1 MIYFE
6 ETIFDSQEEDKI
18 CFACNKDIENSSKYK
33 NFKICSESS
42 CNFHFHISAK
52 ERINL
57 IIDSGSFKEINK
69 NLTSSFE
76 QIAQEELEDYDEKI
90 KSDQF
95 RTGLNEAVIT
105 GTAKVDGK
113 QIVIIALDFG
123 FLGGSMGLIVGEKI
137 ALSYELASK
146 KQLPVILIINS
157 GGSRIQEGVISLMQM
172 SKTVSAANL
181 LKNSNIPMISIL
193 CNPSTGQAMS
203 SFATLSDIII
213 SEPGARIGYSSYRK
227 LKSKNSNEI
236 KDQYT
241 SEDFLQR
248 GFIDLVVKRDDLR
261 YQISTLINIFKPKY
275 SYKSKKINITKNKN
289 LKFNDPVTSL
299 KISRNTKRPKSSDY
313 IKNIFTDFI
322 ELHGDRI
329 SDDDDSVTIGIGKII
344 NEPFIL
350 IAQERKI
357 ISKINNNVER
367 NYNNKI
373 VPSGFR
379 KALRALKLAEKFKLP
394 CLCLVDAVYPELSLK
409 SEYSGLA
416 YSISELISN
425 KLSLESPILSVI
437 IGEGGSETALAF
449 SIADTIMMQ
458 KNSIFAPLSP
468 EEAAKIKLGDSRKV
482 KEISNIMRF
491 TSEDCLKLGI
501 IDRIIDEPNDGSH
514 QNHKESAKLLQEGII
529 EELSLIRNVYPKTL
543 AKRRANKFRKMGDYS
558 QKYKTDLKTEINIWS
573 SALKAGVSTFRTNK
587 PLAEEE

>member
-1 MIYFE
+1 MVYFE
-6 ETIFDSQEEDKI
+6 ETIFDSQEDDKI
-18 CFACNKDIENSSKYK
+18 CFACNKDIEKSSKFKIY
-33 NFKICSESS
+33 KICSEKD

-69 NLTSSFE
+69 NLSSNFE
-76 QIAQEELEDYDEKI
+76 QIAQEELENYDEKI

-95 RTGLNEAVIT
+95 RTGLDEAAVT
-105 GTAKVDGK
+105 GTAKVNGK
-113 QIVIIALDFG
+113 QITVIALDFG

-137 ALSYELASK
+137 ALAYELAAK
-146 KQLPVILIINS
+146 KQFPVITIINS
-157 GGSRIQEGVISLMQM
+157 GGTRVQEGVISLMQM

-193 CNPSTGQAMS
+193 CNPSTGQVMS

-213 SEPGARIGYSSYRK
+213 GEPGAKIGYSSYRK
-227 LKSKNSNEI
+227 LRNKNPDES

-241 SEDFLQR
+241 SEDFLKR
-248 GFIDLVVKRDDLR
+248 GFVDLVINREDLK
-261 YQISTLINIFKPKY
+261 YQISTLIDILKPKY
-275 SYKSKKINITKNKN
+275 SYKSKKIKITKNKN
-289 LKFNDPVTSL
+289 LKFNNALESL
-299 KISRNTKRPKSSDY
+299 KISRNIDRPKASIY
-313 IKNIFTDFI
+313 INNIFSDFI

-329 SDDDDSVTIGIGKII
+329 NDDDDSVIIGLGKIL

-357 ISKINNNVER
+357 ITKSNNNVVR
-367 NYNNKI
+367 NYKNKI
-373 VPSGFR
+373 IPSGFR
-379 KALRALKLAEKFKLP
+379 KANRALKLAEKFKIP

-416 YSISELISN
+416 FSISELIST
-425 KLSLESPILSVI
+425 KLNLETPILSVI

-449 SIADTIMMQ
+449 SIADSIMMQ
-458 KNSIFAPLSP
+458 KNSIFTPLSP

-482 KEISNIMRF
+482 KEISNIMKF
-491 TSEDCLKLGI
+491 TSEDWLKLVI
-501 IDRIIDEPNDGSH
+501 IDRVIDEPSEGSH
-514 QNHKESAKLLQEGII
+514 QNYLESSKLLQEGII

-543 AKRRANKFRKMGDYS
+543 AKRRSNKFRKMGEYS
-558 QKYKTDLKTEINIWS
+558 QKYKTDLRTEINIWS
-573 SALKAGVSTFRTNK
+573 SAFRAGVSTFRPK
-587 PLAEEE
+587 HLSKEE

>member
-1 MIYFE
+1 MFDFE
-6 ETIFDSQEEDKI
+6 ETIFDSKEKDKI
-18 CFACNKDIENSSKYK
+18 CFACNKDIEKSSKFK
-33 NFKICSESS
+33 NYKICSESD

-52 ERINL
+52 ERIEL
-57 IIDSGSFKEINK
+57 IIDSGSFNEINK

-105 GTAKVDGK
+105 GTAKVNGK

-137 ALSYELASK
+137 ALSYELAAK
-146 KQLPVILIINS
+146 KQFPVITIINS

-181 LKNSNIPMISIL
+181 LRNSNIPMISIL

-213 SEPGARIGYSSYRK
+213 GEPGARIGYSSYRK
-227 LKSKNSNEI
+227 LKNKNSNET

-241 SEDFLQR
+241 SEDFLKR
-248 GFIDLVVKRDDLR
+248 GFIDLVINRDDMK
-261 YQISTLINIFKPKY
+261 YQISTLINILKPKY
-275 SYKSKKINITKNKN
+275 SYKSKKIKISKNKN
-289 LKFNDPVTSL
+289 LKFSNPVDAL
-299 KISRNTKRPKSSDY
+299 KISRNIKRPKSSDY

-329 SDDDDSVTIGIGKII
+329 SEDDDSVTIGIGKII

-357 ISKINNNVER
+357 ISKKNNNVER

-373 VPSGFR
+373 LPSGFR
-379 KALRALKLAEKFKLP
+379 KALRALKLAEKFKIP
-394 CLCLVDAVYPELSLK
+394 CVCLVDAVYPELSLK

-514 QNHKESAKLLQEGII
+514 QNHKESAKLLQEAII
-529 EELSLIRNVYPKTL
+529 EELSVIRNVYPKTL

-558 QKYKTDLKTEINIWS
+558 QNYKTDLRTEINIWS
-573 SALKAGVSTFRTNK
+573 SAFKAGVSTFRSNK
-587 PLAEEE
+587 PSEEGE

>member
-1 MIYFE
+1 MFNFE
-6 ETIFDSQEEDKI
+6 ETIFDSEEKDKI
-18 CFACNKDIENSSKYK
+18 CFACNKDIEKSSKFK
-33 NFKICSESS
+33 NYKICSDPD

-52 ERINL
+52 ERIKL

-105 GTAKVDGK
+105 GTAKVNGK
-113 QIVIIALDFG
+113 QIAIIALDFG

-137 ALSYELASK
+137 ALSYELAAK
-146 KQLPVILIINS
+146 KQFPVITIINS

-181 LKNSNIPMISIL
+181 LKNSSIPMISIL

-203 SFATLSDIII
+203 SFATLSDVIIG
-213 SEPGARIGYSSYRK
+213 EPGARIGYSSYRK
-227 LKSKNSNEI
+227 LKNKNSNET

-241 SEDFLQR
+241 SEDFLKR
-248 GFIDLVVKRDDLR
+248 GFIDLVINRNDLK
-261 YQISTLINIFKPKY
+261 YQISTLINILKPKY
-275 SYKSKKINITKNKN
+275 SYKSKKIKISKNKN
-289 LKFNDPVTSL
+289 LKFSNPVDAL
-299 KISRNTKRPKSSDY
+299 KISRNIKRPKSSDY

-329 SDDDDSVTIGIGKII
+329 SEDDDSVTIGIGNII
-344 NEPFIL
+344 NEPFVL

-357 ISKINNNVER
+357 ISKKNNNVER

-373 VPSGFR
+373 LPSGFR
-379 KALRALKLAEKFKLP
+379 KALRALKLAEKFKIP

-416 YSISELISN
+416 YSISELLSN

-458 KNSIFAPLSP
+458 KNSIFTPLSP

-482 KEISNIMRF
+482 KEISSIMKF

-514 QNHKESAKLLQEGII
+514 QNHKESAKLLKEAII
-529 EELSLIRNVYPKTL
+529 EELSVIRNVYPKTL
-543 AKRRANKFRKMGDYS
+543 AKRRAKKFRKMGDYS
-558 QKYKTDLKTEINIWS
+558 QNYKTDLRTEINIWS
-573 SALKAGVSTFRTNK
+573 SAFKAGVSTFRSNK
-587 PLAEEE
+587 SSLEGE

>member
-1 MIYFE
+1 MVYFE
-6 ETIFDSQEEDKI
+6 ETIFDSQEDDKI
-18 CFACNKDIENSSKYK
+18 CFACNKDIEKSSKFKIY
-33 NFKICSESS
+33 KICSEKD

-69 NLTSSFE
+69 NLSSNFE
-76 QIAQEELEDYDEKI
+76 QIAQEELENYDEKI

-95 RTGLNEAVIT
+95 RTGLDEAAVT
-105 GTAKVDGK
+105 GTAKVNGK
-113 QIVIIALDFG
+113 QITVIALDFG

-137 ALSYELASK
+137 ALAYELAAK
-146 KQLPVILIINS
+146 KQFPVITIINS
-157 GGSRIQEGVISLMQM
+157 GGTRVQEGVISLMQM

-193 CNPSTGQAMS
+193 CNPSTGQVMS

-213 SEPGARIGYSSYRK
+213 GEPGAKIGYSSYRK
-227 LKSKNSNEI
+227 LRNKNPDES

-241 SEDFLQR
+241 SEDFLIR
-248 GFIDLVVKRDDLR
+248 GFVDLVINREDLK
-261 YQISTLINIFKPKY
+261 YQISTLIDILKPKY
-275 SYKSKKINITKNKN
+275 SYKSKKIKITKNKN
-289 LKFNDPVTSL
+289 LKFNNALESL
-299 KISRNTKRPKSSDY
+299 KISRNIDRPKASIY
-313 IKNIFTDFI
+313 INNIFSDFI

-329 SDDDDSVTIGIGKII
+329 NDDDDSVIIGLGKIL

-357 ISKINNNVER
+357 ITKSNNNVVR
-367 NYNNKI
+367 NYKNKI
-373 VPSGFR
+373 IPSGFR
-379 KALRALKLAEKFKLP
+379 KANRALKLAEKFKIP

-416 YSISELISN
+416 FSISELIST
-425 KLSLESPILSVI
+425 KLNLETPILSVI

-449 SIADTIMMQ
+449 SIADSIMMQ
-458 KNSIFAPLSP
+458 KNSIFTPLSP

-482 KEISNIMRF
+482 KEISNIMKF

-501 IDRIIDEPNDGSH
+501 IDRVIDEPSEGSH
-514 QNHKESAKLLQEGII
+514 QNYLESSKLLQEGII

-543 AKRRANKFRKMGDYS
+543 AKRRSNKFRKMGEYS
-558 QKYKTDLKTEINIWS
+558 QKYKTDLRTEINIWS
-573 SALKAGVSTFRTNK
+573 SAFRAGVSTFRAK
-587 PLAEEE
+587 PLSKEE

>member
-1 MIYFE
+1 MVYFE

-18 CFACNKDIENSSKYK
+18 CFSCNKDIEKSAKFKIY
-33 NFKICSESS
+33 KICSEKD

-69 NLTSSFE
+69 NLSSNFE
-76 QIAQEELEDYDEKI
+76 QIAQEELENYDEKI

-95 RTGLNEAVIT
+95 RTGLDEAAVT
-105 GTAKVDGK
+105 GTAKVNGK
-113 QIVIIALDFG
+113 QITVIALDFG

-137 ALSYELASK
+137 ALAYELAAK
-146 KQLPVILIINS
+146 KQFPVITIINS
-157 GGSRIQEGVISLMQM
+157 GGTRVQEGVISLMQM

-193 CNPSTGQAMS
+193 CNPSTGQVMS

-213 SEPGARIGYSSYRK
+213 GEPGAKIGYSSYRK
-227 LKSKNSNEI
+227 LRNKNPDES

-241 SEDFLQR
+241 SEDFLKR
-248 GFIDLVVKRDDLR
+248 GFVDLVINREDLK
-261 YQISTLINIFKPKY
+261 YQISTLIDILKPKY
-275 SYKSKKINITKNKN
+275 SYKSKKIKITKNKN
-289 LKFNDPVTSL
+289 LKFNNALESL
-299 KISRNTKRPKSSDY
+299 KISRNIDRPKASIY
-313 IKNIFTDFI
+313 INNIFSDFI

-329 SDDDDSVTIGIGKII
+329 NDDDDSVIIGLGKIL

-357 ISKINNNVER
+357 ITKSNNNVVR
-367 NYNNKI
+367 NYKNKI
-373 VPSGFR
+373 IPSGFR
-379 KALRALKLAEKFKLP
+379 KANRALKLAEKFKIP

-416 YSISELISN
+416 FSISELIST
-425 KLSLESPILSVI
+425 KLNLETPILSVI

-449 SIADTIMMQ
+449 SIADSIMMQ
-458 KNSIFAPLSP
+458 KNSIFTPLSP

-482 KEISNIMRF
+482 KEISNIMKF

-501 IDRIIDEPNDGSH
+501 IDRVIDEPSEGSH
-514 QNHKESAKLLQEGII
+514 QNYLESSKLLQEGII

-543 AKRRANKFRKMGDYS
+543 AKRRSNKFRKMGEYS
-558 QKYKTDLKTEINIWS
+558 QKYKTDLRTEINIWS
-573 SALKAGVSTFRTNK
+573 SAFRAGVSTFRTK
-587 PLAEEE
+587 PLSKEE

>member
-1 MIYFE
+1 MVYFE
-6 ETIFDSQEEDKI
+6 ETIFDSQEDDKI
-18 CFACNKDIENSSKYK
+18 CFACNKDIEKSSKFKIY
-33 NFKICSESS
+33 KICSEKD

-69 NLTSSFE
+69 NLSSNFE
-76 QIAQEELEDYDEKI
+76 QIAQEELENYDEKI

-95 RTGLNEAVIT
+95 RTGLDEAAVT
-105 GTAKVDGK
+105 GTAKVNGK
-113 QIVIIALDFG
+113 QITVIALDFG

-137 ALSYELASK
+137 ALAYELAAK
-146 KQLPVILIINS
+146 KQFPVITIINS
-157 GGSRIQEGVISLMQM
+157 GGTRVQEGVISLMQM

-193 CNPSTGQAMS
+193 CNPSTGQVMS

-213 SEPGARIGYSSYRK
+213 GEPGAKIGYSSYRK
-227 LKSKNSNEI
+227 LRNKNPDES

-241 SEDFLQR
+241 SEDFLKR
-248 GFIDLVVKRDDLR
+248 GFVDLVINREDLK
-261 YQISTLINIFKPKY
+261 YQISTLIDILKPKY
-275 SYKSKKINITKNKN
+275 SYKSKKIKITKNKN
-289 LKFNDPVTSL
+289 LKFNNALESL
-299 KISRNTKRPKSSDY
+299 KISRNIDRPKASIY
-313 IKNIFTDFI
+313 INNIFSDFI

-329 SDDDDSVTIGIGKII
+329 NDDDDSVIIGLGKIL

-357 ISKINNNVER
+357 ITKSNNNVVR
-367 NYNNKI
+367 NYKNKI
-373 VPSGFR
+373 IPSGFR
-379 KALRALKLAEKFKLP
+379 KANRALKLAEKFKIP

-416 YSISELISN
+416 FSISELIST
-425 KLSLESPILSVI
+425 KLNLETPILSVI

-449 SIADTIMMQ
+449 SIADSIMMQ
-458 KNSIFAPLSP
+458 KNSIFTPLSP

-482 KEISNIMRF
+482 KEISNIMKF

-501 IDRIIDEPNDGSH
+501 IDRVIDEPSEGSH
-514 QNHKESAKLLQEGII
+514 QNYLESSKLLQEGII

-543 AKRRANKFRKMGDYS
+543 AKRRSNKFRKMGEYS
-558 QKYKTDLKTEINIWS
+558 QKYKTDLRTEINIWS
-573 SALKAGVSTFRTNK
+573 SAFRAGVSTFRTK
-587 PLAEEE
+587 PLSKEE

>member
-1 MIYFE
+1 MVYFE
-6 ETIFDSQEEDKI
+6 ETIFDSQEDDKI
-18 CFACNKDIENSSKYK
+18 CFACNKDIEKSSKFKIY
-33 NFKICSESS
+33 KICSEKD

-69 NLTSSFE
+69 NLSSNFE
-76 QIAQEELEDYDEKI
+76 QIAQEELENYDEKI

-95 RTGLNEAVIT
+95 RTGLDEAAVT
-105 GTAKVDGK
+105 GTAKVNGK
-113 QIVIIALDFG
+113 QITVIALDFG

-137 ALSYELASK
+137 ALAYELAAK
-146 KQLPVILIINS
+146 KQFPVITIINS
-157 GGSRIQEGVISLMQM
+157 GGTRVQEGVISLMQM

-193 CNPSTGQAMS
+193 CNPSTGQVMS

-213 SEPGARIGYSSYRK
+213 GEPGAKIGYSSYRK
-227 LKSKNSNEI
+227 LRNKNPDES

-241 SEDFLQR
+241 SEDFLKR
-248 GFIDLVVKRDDLR
+248 GFVDLVINREDLK
-261 YQISTLINIFKPKY
+261 YQISTLIDILKPKY
-275 SYKSKKINITKNKN
+275 SYKSKKIKITKNKN
-289 LKFNDPVTSL
+289 LKFNNALESL
-299 KISRNTKRPKSSDY
+299 KISRNIDRPKASIY
-313 IKNIFTDFI
+313 INNIFSDFI

-329 SDDDDSVTIGIGKII
+329 NDDDDSVIIGLGKIL

-357 ISKINNNVER
+357 ITKSNNNVVR
-367 NYNNKI
+367 NYKNKI
-373 VPSGFR
+373 IPSGFR
-379 KALRALKLAEKFKLP
+379 KANRALKLAEKFKIP

-416 YSISELISN
+416 FSISELIST
-425 KLSLESPILSVI
+425 KLNLETPILSVI

-449 SIADTIMMQ
+449 SIADSIMMQ
-458 KNSIFAPLSP
+458 KNSIFTPLSP

-482 KEISNIMRF
+482 KEISNIMKF

-501 IDRIIDEPNDGSH
+501 IDRVIDEPSEGSH
-514 QNHKESAKLLQEGII
+514 QNYLESSKLLQEGII

-543 AKRRANKFRKMGDYS
+543 AKRRSNKFRKMGEYS
-558 QKYKTDLKTEINIWS
+558 QKYKTDLRTEINIWS
-573 SALKAGVSTFRTNK
+573 SAFRAGVSTFRSK
-587 PLAEEE
+587 PLSKEE

>member
-1 MIYFE
+1 MVYFE
-6 ETIFDSQEEDKI
+6 ETIFDSQEDDKI
-18 CFACNKDIENSSKYK
+18 CFACNKDIEKSSKFKIY
-33 NFKICSESS
+33 KICSEKD

-69 NLTSSFE
+69 NLSSNFE
-76 QIAQEELEDYDEKI
+76 QIAQEELENYDEKI

-95 RTGLNEAVIT
+95 RTGLDEAAVT
-105 GTAKVDGK
+105 GTAKVNGK
-113 QIVIIALDFG
+113 QITVIALDFG

-137 ALSYELASK
+137 ALAYELAAK
-146 KQLPVILIINS
+146 KQFPVITIINS
-157 GGSRIQEGVISLMQM
+157 GGTRVQEGVISLMQM

-193 CNPSTGQAMS
+193 CNPSTGQVMS

-213 SEPGARIGYSSYRK
+213 GEPGAKIGYSSYRK
-227 LKSKNSNEI
+227 LRNKNPDES

-241 SEDFLQR
+241 SEGFLKR
-248 GFIDLVVKRDDLR
+248 GFVDLVINREDLK
-261 YQISTLINIFKPKY
+261 YQISTLIDILKPKY
-275 SYKSKKINITKNKN
+275 SYKSKKIKITKNKN
-289 LKFNDPVTSL
+289 LKFNNALESL
-299 KISRNTKRPKSSDY
+299 KISRNIDRPKASIY
-313 IKNIFTDFI
+313 INNIFSDFI

-329 SDDDDSVTIGIGKII
+329 NDDDDSVIIGLGKIL

-357 ISKINNNVER
+357 ITKSNNNVVR
-367 NYNNKI
+367 NYKNKI
-373 VPSGFR
+373 IPSGFR
-379 KALRALKLAEKFKLP
+379 KANRALKLAEKFKIP

-416 YSISELISN
+416 FSISELIST
-425 KLSLESPILSVI
+425 KLNLETPILSVI

-449 SIADTIMMQ
+449 SIADSIMMQ
-458 KNSIFAPLSP
+458 KNSIFTPLSP

-482 KEISNIMRF
+482 KEISNIMKF

-501 IDRIIDEPNDGSH
+501 IDRVIDEPSEGSH
-514 QNHKESAKLLQEGII
+514 QNYLESSKLLQEGII

-543 AKRRANKFRKMGDYS
+543 AKRRSNKFRKMGEYS
-558 QKYKTDLKTEINIWS
+558 QKYKTDLRTEINIWS
-573 SALKAGVSTFRTNK
+573 SAFRAGVSTFRTK
-587 PLAEEE
+587 PLSKEE

>member
-1 MIYFE
+1 MVYFE

-18 CFACNKDIENSSKYK
+18 CFACNKDIEKSSKFKIY
-33 NFKICSESS
+33 KICSEKD

-69 NLTSSFE
+69 NLSSNFE
-76 QIAQEELEDYDEKI
+76 QIAQEELENYDEKI

-95 RTGLNEAVIT
+95 RTGLDEAAVT
-105 GTAKVDGK
+105 GTAKVNGK
-113 QIVIIALDFG
+113 QITVIALDFG

-137 ALSYELASK
+137 PLAYELEAK
-146 KQLPVILIINS
+146 KQFPVITIINS
-157 GGSRIQEGVISLMQM
+157 GGTRVQEGVISLMQM

-193 CNPSTGQAMS
+193 CNPSTGQVMS

-213 SEPGARIGYSSYRK
+213 GEPGAKIGYSSYRK
-227 LKSKNSNEI
+227 LRNKNPDES

-241 SEDFLQR
+241 SEDFLKR
-248 GFIDLVVKRDDLR
+248 GFVDLVINREDLK
-261 YQISTLINIFKPKY
+261 YQISTLIDILKPKY
-275 SYKSKKINITKNKN
+275 SYKSKKIKITKNKN
-289 LKFNDPVTSL
+289 LKFNNALESL
-299 KISRNTKRPKSSDY
+299 KISRNIDRPKASIY
-313 IKNIFTDFI
+313 INNIFSDFI

-329 SDDDDSVTIGIGKII
+329 NDDDDSVIIGLGKIL

-357 ISKINNNVER
+357 ITKSNNNVVR
-367 NYNNKI
+367 NYKNKI
-373 VPSGFR
+373 IPSGFR
-379 KALRALKLAEKFKLP
+379 KANRALKLAEKFKIP

-416 YSISELISN
+416 FSISELIST
-425 KLSLESPILSVI
+425 KLNLETPILSVI

-449 SIADTIMMQ
+449 SIADSIMMQ
-458 KNSIFAPLSP
+458 KNSIFTPLSP

-482 KEISNIMRF
+482 KEISNIMKF

-501 IDRIIDEPNDGSH
+501 IDRVIDEPSEGSH
-514 QNHKESAKLLQEGII
+514 QNYLESSKLLQEGII

-543 AKRRANKFRKMGDYS
+543 AKRRSNKFRKMGEYS
-558 QKYKTDLKTEINIWS
+558 QKYKTDLRTEINIWS
-573 SALKAGVSTFRTNK
+573 SAFRAGVSTFRTK
-587 PLAEEE
+587 PLSKEE

>member
-1 MIYFE
+1 MVYFE
-6 ETIFDSQEEDKI
+6 ETIFDSQEDDKI
-18 CFACNKDIENSSKYK
+18 CFACNKDIEKSSKFKIY
-33 NFKICSESS
+33 KICSEKD

-69 NLTSSFE
+69 NLSSNFE
-76 QIAQEELEDYDEKI
+76 QIAQEELENYDEKI

-95 RTGLNEAVIT
+95 RTGLDEAAVT
-105 GTAKVDGK
+105 GTAKVNGK
-113 QIVIIALDFG
+113 QITVIALDFG

-137 ALSYELASK
+137 ALAYELAAK
-146 KQLPVILIINS
+146 KQFPVITIINS
-157 GGSRIQEGVISLMQM
+157 GGTRVQEGVISLMQM

-193 CNPSTGQAMS
+193 CNPSTGQVMS

-213 SEPGARIGYSSYRK
+213 GEPGAKIGYSSYRK
-227 LKSKNSNEI
+227 LRNKNPDES

-241 SEDFLQR
+241 SEGFLKR
-248 GFIDLVVKRDDLR
+248 GFVDLVINREDLK
-261 YQISTLINIFKPKY
+261 YQISTLIDILKPKY
-275 SYKSKKINITKNKN
+275 SYKSKKIKITKNKN
-289 LKFNDPVTSL
+289 LKFNNALESL
-299 KISRNTKRPKSSDY
+299 KISRNIDRPKASIY
-313 IKNIFTDFI
+313 INNIFSDFI

-329 SDDDDSVTIGIGKII
+329 NDDDDSVIIGLGKIL

-357 ISKINNNVER
+357 ITKSNNNVVR
-367 NYNNKI
+367 NYKNKI
-373 VPSGFR
+373 IPSGFR
-379 KALRALKLAEKFKLP
+379 KANRALKLAEKFKIP

-416 YSISELISN
+416 FSISELIST
-425 KLSLESPILSVI
+425 KLNLETPILSVI

-449 SIADTIMMQ
+449 SIADSIMMQ
-458 KNSIFAPLSP
+458 KNSIFTPLSP

-482 KEISNIMRF
+482 KEISNIMKF

-501 IDRIIDEPNDGSH
+501 IDRVIDEPSEGSH
-514 QNHKESAKLLQEGII
+514 QNYLESSKLLQEGII
-529 EELSLIRNVYPKTL
+529 EELSLIKNVYPKTL
-543 AKRRANKFRKMGDYS
+543 AKRRSNKFRKMGEYS
-558 QKYKTDLKTEINIWS
+558 QKYKTDLRTEINIWS
-573 SALKAGVSTFRTNK
+573 SAFRAGVSTFRTK
-587 PLAEEE
+587 PLSKEE

>member
-1 MIYFE
+1 MVYFE

-18 CFACNKDIENSSKYK
+18 CFACNKDIEKSSKFKIY
-33 NFKICSESS
+33 KICSEKD

-69 NLTSSFE
+69 NLSSNFE
-76 QIAQEELEDYDEKI
+76 QIAQEELENYDEKI

-95 RTGLNEAVIT
+95 RTGLDEAAVT
-105 GTAKVDGK
+105 GTAKVNGK
-113 QIVIIALDFG
+113 QITVIALDFG

-137 ALSYELASK
+137 ALAYELAAK
-146 KQLPVILIINS
+146 KQFPVITIINS
-157 GGSRIQEGVISLMQM
+157 GGTRVQEGVISLMQM

-193 CNPSTGQAMS
+193 CNPSTGQVMS

-213 SEPGARIGYSSYRK
+213 GEPGAKIGYSSYRK
-227 LKSKNSNEI
+227 LRNKNPDES

-241 SEDFLQR
+241 SEDFLKR
-248 GFIDLVVKRDDLR
+248 GFVDLVINREDLK
-261 YQISTLINIFKPKY
+261 YQISTLIDILKPKY
-275 SYKSKKINITKNKN
+275 SYKSKKIKITKNKN
-289 LKFNDPVTSL
+289 LKFNNALESL
-299 KISRNTKRPKSSDY
+299 KISRNIDRPKASIY
-313 IKNIFTDFI
+313 INNIFSDFI

-329 SDDDDSVTIGIGKII
+329 NDDDDSVIIGLGRIL

-357 ISKINNNVER
+357 ITKSNNNVVR
-367 NYNNKI
+367 NYKNKI
-373 VPSGFR
+373 IPSGFR
-379 KALRALKLAEKFKLP
+379 KANRALKLAEKFKIP

-416 YSISELISN
+416 FSISELIST
-425 KLSLESPILSVI
+425 KLNLETPILSVI

-449 SIADTIMMQ
+449 SIADSIMMQ
-458 KNSIFAPLSP
+458 KNSIFTPLSP

-482 KEISNIMRF
+482 KEISNIMKF

-501 IDRIIDEPNDGSH
+501 IDRVIDEPSEGSH
-514 QNHKESAKLLQEGII
+514 QNYLESSKLLQEGII

-543 AKRRANKFRKMGDYS
+543 AKRRSNKFRKMGEYS
-558 QKYKTDLKTEINIWS
+558 QKYKTDLRTEINIWS
-573 SALKAGVSTFRTNK
+573 SAFRAGVSTFRTK
-587 PLAEEE
+587 PLSKEE

>member
-1 MIYFE
+1 MVYFE
-6 ETIFDSQEEDKI
+6 ETIFDSQEDDKI
-18 CFACNKDIENSSKYK
+18 CFACNKDIEKSSKFKIY
-33 NFKICSESS
+33 KICSEKD

-69 NLTSSFE
+69 NLSSNFE
-76 QIAQEELEDYDEKI
+76 QIAQEELENYDEKI

-95 RTGLNEAVIT
+95 RTGLDEAAVT
-105 GTAKVDGK
+105 GTAKVNGK
-113 QIVIIALDFG
+113 QITVIALDFG

-137 ALSYELASK
+137 ALAYELAAK
-146 KQLPVILIINS
+146 KQFPVITIINS
-157 GGSRIQEGVISLMQM
+157 GGTRVQEGVISLMQM

-193 CNPSTGQAMS
+193 CNPSTGQVMS

-213 SEPGARIGYSSYRK
+213 GEPGAKIGYSSYRK
-227 LKSKNSNEI
+227 LRNKNPDES

-241 SEDFLQR
+241 SEDFLKR
-248 GFIDLVVKRDDLR
+248 GFVDLVINREDLK
-261 YQISTLINIFKPKY
+261 YKISTLIDILKPKY
-275 SYKSKKINITKNKN
+275 SYKSKKIKITKNKN
-289 LKFNDPVTSL
+289 LKFNNALESL
-299 KISRNTKRPKSSDY
+299 KISRNIDRPKASIY
-313 IKNIFTDFI
+313 INNIFSDFI

-329 SDDDDSVTIGIGKII
+329 NDDDDSVIIGLGKIL

-357 ISKINNNVER
+357 ITKSNNNVVR
-367 NYNNKI
+367 NYKNKI
-373 VPSGFR
+373 IPSGFR
-379 KALRALKLAEKFKLP
+379 KANRALKLAEKFKIP

-416 YSISELISN
+416 FSISELIST
-425 KLSLESPILSVI
+425 KLNLETPILSVI

-449 SIADTIMMQ
+449 SIADSIMMQ
-458 KNSIFAPLSP
+458 KNSIFTPLSP

-482 KEISNIMRF
+482 KEISNIMKF

-501 IDRIIDEPNDGSH
+501 IDRVIDEPSEGSH
-514 QNHKESAKLLQEGII
+514 QNYLESSKLLQEGII

-543 AKRRANKFRKMGDYS
+543 AKRRSNKFRKMGEYS
-558 QKYKTDLKTEINIWS
+558 QKYKTDLRTEINIWS
-573 SALKAGVSTFRTNK
+573 SAFRAGVSTFRTK
-587 PLAEEE
+587 PLSKEE

>member
-1 MIYFE
+1 MVYFE
-6 ETIFDSQEEDKI
+6 ETIFDSQEDDKI
-18 CFACNKDIENSSKYK
+18 CFACNKDIEKSSKFKIY
-33 NFKICSESS
+33 KICSEKD

-69 NLTSSFE
+69 NLSSNFE
-76 QIAQEELEDYDEKI
+76 QIAQEELENYDEKI

-95 RTGLNEAVIT
+95 RTGLDEAAVT
-105 GTAKVDGK
+105 GTAKVNGK
-113 QIVIIALDFG
+113 QITVIALDFG

-137 ALSYELASK
+137 ALAYELAAK
-146 KQLPVILIINS
+146 KQFPVITIINS
-157 GGSRIQEGVISLMQM
+157 GGTRVQEGVISLMQM

-193 CNPSTGQAMS
+193 CNPSTGQVMS

-213 SEPGARIGYSSYRK
+213 GEPGAKIGYSSYRK
-227 LKSKNSNEI
+227 LRNKNPDES

-241 SEDFLQR
+241 SEDFLKR
-248 GFIDLVVKRDDLR
+248 GFVDLVINREDLK
-261 YQISTLINIFKPKY
+261 YQISTLIDILKPKY
-275 SYKSKKINITKNKN
+275 SYKSKKIKITKNKN
-289 LKFNDPVTSL
+289 LKFNNALESL
-299 KISRNTKRPKSSDY
+299 KISRNIDRPKASIY
-313 IKNIFTDFI
+313 INNIFSDFI

-329 SDDDDSVTIGIGKII
+329 NDDDDSVIIGLGKIL

-357 ISKINNNVER
+357 ITKSNNNVVR
-367 NYNNKI
+367 NYKNKI
-373 VPSGFR
+373 IPSGFR
-379 KALRALKLAEKFKLP
+379 KANRALKLAEKFKIP

-416 YSISELISN
+416 FSISELIST
-425 KLSLESPILSVI
+425 KLNLETPILSVI

-449 SIADTIMMQ
+449 SIADSIMMQ
-458 KNSIFAPLSP
+458 KNSIFTPLSP

-482 KEISNIMRF
+482 KEISNIMKF

-501 IDRIIDEPNDGSH
+501 IDRVIDEPSEGSH
-514 QNHKESAKLLQEGII
+514 QNYLESSKLLQEGII

-543 AKRRANKFRKMGDYS
+543 AKRRSNKFRKMGEYS
-558 QKYKTDLKTEINIWS
+558 QKYKTDLRTEINIWS
-573 SALKAGVSTFRTNK
+573 SAFRAGISTFRTK
-587 PLAEEE
+587 PLSKEE